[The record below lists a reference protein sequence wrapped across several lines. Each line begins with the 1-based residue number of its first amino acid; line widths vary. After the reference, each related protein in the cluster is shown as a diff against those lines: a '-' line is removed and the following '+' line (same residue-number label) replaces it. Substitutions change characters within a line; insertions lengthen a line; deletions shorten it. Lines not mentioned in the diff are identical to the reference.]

1 MSSASRLET
10 LVNHAN
16 QHFDLTE
23 SSHQDHLLL
32 LADALLELND
42 ISSSQLIT
50 MSLKPSS
57 PLEFQLAAKLVC
69 SRRYILNISRPI
81 NVGIVYAMW
90 GEQNRLCEKSEHN
103 PNGEDSL
110 NAKIR
115 QLKWVCQDSM
125 VNWSLYPVDDGCP
138 YKSYDIAKD
147 IVDSHDEGEHV
158 SVLHLKDGVAQHKGP
173 LANLASPDESSKG
186 GAIIYGCLKALEQQ
200 MDAIIYTDAD
210 NSVHL
215 GQLGLIL
222 EPFIERNVQVVL
234 GNRKHTESILVKQE
248 ERWGVGIKTLRHM
261 QRMVGSEI
269 FSKGIHDTQAA
280 FKLFSR
286 NALATI
292 LTAPTV
298 FDFSFDTDWILASM
312 KEQLVIETIPFAFID
327 SAAESASVV
336 QGPMS
341 TWLILL
347 TGLVK
352 ALRAREVEHDTA
364 MAEVIDKHVKT
375 VKDLEQIIDLLP
387 PELTEVPDKEL
398 GQQGLMSPQSLSKWL
413 TQVKAGQVRLQ

>member
-1 MSSASRLET
+1 MSSTSRLET
-10 LVNHAN
+10 LIKHAN
-16 QHFDLTE
+16 QHFDLTN
-23 SSHQDHLLL
+23 SSHQDHLLS

-42 ISSSQLIT
+42 ISSSQLIQL
-50 MSLKPSS
+50 SLQPNT

-69 SRRYILNISRPI
+69 SRRYMLTISQPI
-81 NVGIVYAMW
+81 NVGVVYAMW
-90 GEQNRLCEKSEHN
+90 GEHNRLCQKTDHN

-110 NAKIR
+110 NTKIR
-115 QLKWVCQDSM
+115 QLNWACQGSM
-125 VNWSLYPVDDGCP
+125 VDWFLYPVDDGCP
-138 YKSYDIAKD
+138 YKSYDIAQD
-147 IVDSHDEGEHV
+147 IVSKHEEGSHV
-158 SVLHLKDGVAQHKGP
+158 NVLHLRDGLIEHNGP
-173 LANLASPDESSKG
+173 LANLRSPDDSSKG
-186 GAIIYGCLKALEQQ
+186 GAIIFGCLKALEQE

-234 GNRKHTESILVKQE
+234 GNRKHSQSILVKQE
-248 ERWGVGIKTLRHM
+248 ERWGIGIKTLRHM
-261 QRMVGSEI
+261 QRMVGREI

-286 NALATI
+286 NALAMI
-292 LTAPTV
+292 LAAPTV

-352 ALRAREVEHDTA
+352 AVRAREIEHDTG
-364 MAEVIDKHVKT
+364 MAKVIDEHVKT
-375 VKDLEQIIDLLP
+375 VKDLELIIDLLP
-387 PELTEVPDKEL
+387 PELNEVPDSAL
-398 GQQGLMSPQSLSKWL
+398 GKKALMSPESLSLWL
-413 TQVKAGQVRLQ
+413 AQVKAGQVRMQ

>member
-1 MSSASRLET
+1 MSSALRLET
-10 LVNHAN
+10 LMSHAS
-16 QHFDLTE
+16 QYFDLTE
-23 SSHQDHLLL
+23 SSHQDHLFW

-42 ISSSQLIT
+42 ISSNQLSYL
-50 MSLKPSS
+50 SLQPNT
-57 PLEFQLAAKLVC
+57 PLEFQLAVKLVC
-69 SRRYILNISRPI
+69 SRRYMLSVSQPIS
-81 NVGIVYAMW
+81 VGVVYAMW
-90 GEQNRLCEKSEHN
+90 GEHHRLRQKTEQN

-110 NAKIR
+110 NVKIR
-115 QLKWVCQDSM
+115 QLNWACQDSM

-138 YKSYDIAKD
+138 HKSYDIAKN
-147 IVDSHDEGEHV
+147 IVSQHDEGQRV
-158 SVLHLKDGVAQHKGP
+158 TVLHLKDGLAEPKGP
-173 LANLASPDESSKG
+173 LANLTSLSDSSKG
-186 GAIIYGCLKALEQQ
+186 GAIIFGCLKALEKQ

-234 GNRKHTESILVKQE
+234 GNRKHFESILVKQE

-269 FSKGIHDTQAA
+269 FSKGIRDTQAA

-286 NALATI
+286 KALITI
-292 LTAPTV
+292 LAAPTV

-312 KEQLVIETIPFAFID
+312 KEKLLIETIPFAFID
-327 SAAESASVV
+327 SSAESASVV

-341 TWLILL
+341 TWLTLL

-352 ALRAREVEHDTA
+352 AVRARGVKHDA
-364 MAEVIDKHVKT
+364 GMAKVIDEHVKT
-375 VKDLEQIIDLLP
+375 VNDLELIIDLLP
-387 PELTEVPDKEL
+387 PELKEVSDSVL
-398 GQQGLMSPQSLSKWL
+398 GQQALMSPESLSHWL
-413 TQVKAGQVRLQ
+413 AQVKAEQVKM

>member
-1 MSSASRLET
+1 MSSASTLET

-23 SSHQDHLLL
+23 SSHQDHLLS
-32 LADALLELND
+32 LADALLELDD
-42 ISSSQLIT
+42 ISSDQLIQL
-50 MSLKPSS
+50 SLQPNS
-57 PLEFQLAAKLVC
+57 PLEFQLAVKLVC
-69 SRRYILNISRPI
+69 SRRYILNITQPI
-81 NVGIVYAMW
+81 NVGVVYAMW
-90 GEQNRLCEKSEHN
+90 GEHNRLCEKTDHN

-110 NAKIR
+110 NAKML
-115 QLKWVCQDSM
+115 QLNWVCQDSM

-138 YKSYDIAKD
+138 YKSYDIAKE
-147 IVDSHDEGEHV
+147 IVNKRGESNKV
-158 SVLHLKDGVAQHKGP
+158 NVLHLKDGITELNGP
-173 LANLASPDESSKG
+173 LANLSSPDESSKG
-186 GAIIYGCLKALEQQ
+186 GAIIFGCLKALEQQ
-200 MDAIIYTDAD
+200 MDAVIYTDAD

-234 GNRKHTESILVKQE
+234 GNRKHSESILVKQE

-269 FSKGIHDTQAA
+269 FSKGINDTQAA

-292 LTAPTV
+292 LAAPTV

-312 KEQLVIETIPFAFID
+312 KEKLVIETIPFAFID

-352 ALRAREVEHDTA
+352 AVRAREVEHDTA
-364 MAEVIDKHVKT
+364 MAKVIDEHVQT
-375 VKDLEQIIDLLP
+375 VKDLELIINLLP
-387 PELTEVPDKEL
+387 PELTEVPDKAL
-398 GQQGLMSPQSLSKWL
+398 GQQALMSPESLSKWL
-413 TQVKAGQVRLQ
+413 TQVKAGQVRMQ